1 MFLVVYILTFRSS
14 GPAEGAVPHHPSVDG
29 APGTPRHRRDP
40 GSLSTSSR
48 GAGSPAS
55 GRPGSE
61 RDGLFGRERVEA
73 DFLSVC
79 DYLDKSNIDN
89 ILNHM
94 MIPRL
99 LLGTAIAGVASIDA
113 GRASQTAR
121 GDQDQ
126 WSRTCERIWRAP
138 PRWPHLQRALTDA
151 DTQGAQRLFE
161 PHLRAAPSSPGRR
174 VRVRRPLLPDQ
185 ADLARES

>member
-1 MFLVVYILTFRSS
+1 MVRQERPAIAGIQALYLQAAAVQVAVRADGQDRSEPDILVESAFET
-14 GPAEGAVPHHPSVDG
+14 
-29 APGTPRHRRDP
+29 
-40 GSLSTSSR
+40 
-48 GAGSPAS
+48 
-55 GRPGSE
+55 
-61 RDGLFGRERVEA
+61 

-126 WSRTCERIWRAP
+126 WSRTCQRIWRAP
-138 PRWPHLQRALTDA
+138 PGRSPSSESSHRRRYPGCSTPVRAAPSSRTFEPHLRAAPSSRT
-151 DTQGAQRLFE
+151 FE

>member
-1 MFLVVYILTFRSS
+1 MVRQERPAIAGIQALYLQAAAVQVAVRADGQDRSEPDILVESAFET
-14 GPAEGAVPHHPSVDG
+14 
-29 APGTPRHRRDP
+29 
-40 GSLSTSSR
+40 
-48 GAGSPAS
+48 
-55 GRPGSE
+55 
-61 RDGLFGRERVEA
+61 

-99 LLGTAIAGVASIDA
+99 LPGTAVAGVASIDA

-138 PRWPHLQRALTDA
+138 PGRSPSSRALTDA

-161 PHLRAAPSSPGRR
+161 PHLRATPSSPGRR